1 MCTVCTMDSLIIKC
15 CSTRLGV
22 SGIIAYHTVT
32 LSRRAFVIKV
42 MMVEANRVRANFS
55 GAALSLRSL
64 KPLNKLPL

>member
-1 MCTVCTMDSLIIKC
+1 MDSLIIKC
-15 CSTRLGV
+15 CSTRLGISGTV